1 MDIIVPHKKIT
12 SHHKSFEMQEAIGL
26 SNKKK
31 PASTENIMAASF
43 SDMVKLR
50 FEEDE
55 AMRSREVLT
64 CADGR
69 CVAGADI
76 DKAKSLVKMCT
87 WMFGKYQTMPAGIVV
102 GFSSLDTDERVRV
115 QALDDLLPKDKDVVY
130 IDEHNN
136 YHKFRRRADRIV
148 VSYIRSDIAKEVNI
162 LFQ

>member
-1 MDIIVPHKKIT
+1 MMSVYGHHHHYTPQKN
-12 SHHKSFEMQEAIGL
+12 HKSFEMQEAIGL
-26 SNKKK
+26 SNKK
-31 PASTENIMAASF
+31 PAVNIMAASF

-87 WMFGKYQTMPAGIVV
+87 WMFGKYQTVPPGVFV
-102 GFSSLDTDERVRV
+102 HYSSLDKDERVRV